1 MAGAPLPTYRPM
13 LATLGELPV
22 AGGWGYEFKWDG
34 VRAIVGVD
42 RGALTVTSRNDRD
55 VAGSYPELRALADA
69 YPRERMVLDAEIVAL
84 DAHGVPSFGLLQQR
98 MHVVVPSAALLA
110 RVPVRLYVF
119 DVLHNGR
126 PLIDRAYATRREAL
140 EALGLDRVELVDVPP
155 SWPAEPGQDVGREL
169 LAAARERGLEGVVAK
184 RLASR
189 YEPGRRSPS
198 WVKCPLNRT
207 QEVIIC
213 GWKPGGGRRAGT
225 LGSLLLGAYDRAG
238 RLRFIGGVGTGFT
251 DRALDEVLAEL
262 RPLERRA
269 SPFSEPVPRADAKDA
284 RWLAPDLVGEVEF
297 RSWTPDHHLRH
308 PSWRGL
314 RPDRDPREVV
324 LP

>member
-1 MAGAPLPTYRPM
+1 MAGAPLPAYRPM

-34 VRAIVGVD
+34 VRAIVALD
-42 RGALTVTSRNDRD
+42 RGSLTVTSRNDRD
-55 VAGSYPELRALADA
+55 VAGSYPELGTLADG
-69 YPRERMVLDAEIVAL
+69 YCGEGLVLDAEIVAL

-119 DVLHNGR
+119 DVLHHGR
-126 PLIDRAYATRREAL
+126 PLIDEPYTARRETL
-140 EALGLDRVELVDVPP
+140 QGLDLDRVDVVDVPP
-155 SWPAEPGQDVGREL
+155 HWPAEPGQDVGHEL
-169 LAAARERGLEGVVAK
+169 MAAARERGLEGVVAK

-207 QEVIIC
+207 QEVILC

-225 LGSLLLGAYDRAG
+225 LGSLLLGAYDGAG

-251 DRALDEVLAEL
+251 DRMLHDVLAEL
-262 RPLERRA
+262 RPRARKA
-269 SPFSEPVPRADAKDA
+269 SPFDEPVPRVDAKDA
-284 RWLAPDLVGEVEF
+284 RWVEPDLVGEVEF

-308 PSWRGL
+308 PSWRGM
-314 RPDRDPREVV
+314 RPDRDPREVR